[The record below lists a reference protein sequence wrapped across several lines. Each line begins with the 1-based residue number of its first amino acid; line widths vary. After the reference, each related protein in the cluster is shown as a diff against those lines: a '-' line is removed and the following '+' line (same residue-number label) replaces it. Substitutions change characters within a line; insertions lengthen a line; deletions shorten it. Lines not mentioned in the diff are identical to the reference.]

1 MANKT
6 AILVDM
12 DLCIGCYTCVVACHQ
27 WHQVPDGEE
36 RIKINTIGPETV
48 NGKLKMQF
56 FPQRTESCTL
66 GKGETKPF
74 CVDFC
79 PVEALTHCEGAE
91 LVDLLTT
98 EKRYQICIMV

>member
-36 RIKINTIGPETV
+36 RIKINTIDLKRLTV
-48 NGKLKMQF
+48 N
-56 FPQRTESCTL
+56 
-66 GKGETKPF
+66 
-74 CVDFC
+74 
-79 PVEALTHCEGAE
+79 
-91 LVDLLTT
+91 
-98 EKRYQICIMV
+98 